1 MSFSKRN
8 LIQVLFSWI
17 CILMFYIFACDISKN
32 VIRIFNDNSLSEN
45 LLNKYENILLGFA
58 GIMTAAIIVIMRFIK
73 GDRKFLRFNKFK
85 PSFLIKPLFIYLM
98 LSGVSVLVSFYGYY
112 RKSFYYVYKLFTEAE
127 KLYFTDIFIKSKM
140 FDFYFI
146 LNFVSLIILIP
157 IYEEIIFR
165 GIIYN
170 DIKELFSIKSGIIVS
185 GIIFGIL
192 HFDDGPILLIIFTI
206 IVTTIYGFFAAY
218 FYEKTKTLW
227 APIILHGL
235 IHFFSLFPE
244 FIFKWQIQIFCWF
257 GFMITGVIIIIIE
270 SLKYLKRRKQNA
282 IQTDTLPHVQE

>member
-73 GDRKFLRFNKFK
+73 GDRKF
-85 PSFLIKPLFIYLM
+85 LM

-206 IVTTIYGFFAAY
+206 IVTTIYVFMKKQKHYGHLL
-218 FYEKTKTLW
+218 FY
-227 APIILHGL
+227 
-235 IHFFSLFPE
+235 
-244 FIFKWQIQIFCWF
+244 
-257 GFMITGVIIIIIE
+257 
-270 SLKYLKRRKQNA
+270 
-282 IQTDTLPHVQE
+282 TD